1 MEKSIGFEIRGLL
14 NLVKREMQKYNKVPM
29 ESATPLHGAIVE
41 YLLQNQHKDVFQRD
55 LEEEFMMRRSTVSRM
70 LKLMEKNGI
79 IQRLSVGR
87 DARLKKIVLTDKA
100 FEINKK
106 VKEFESKMDS
116 KMTNGIARDELAVFF
131 KVLDQIKKN
140 MGE

>member
-29 ESATPLHGAIVE
+29 ESSTPLHGAIVE

-55 LEEEFMMRRSTVSRM
+55 FEEEFMMRRSTVSRM

-116 KMTNGIARDELAVFF
+116 KMTNGIAKDELAVFF

-140 MGE
+140 MEE